1 MEATC
6 NMGQAKLT
14 TRQLAEHW
22 RVDQRT
28 IRRYIRAGLPHVGS
42 RRTLRFNLEK
52 AEAWRASTIAPHM
65 PRTGLPAA
73 REEAR
78 LTCIQCQDH
87 AGYTLEEARTLE
99 SPDPSRF
106 CWPKCAEDFAA
117 GKSTAETRKQFA
129 RSMVASGWTKRE
141 LELDGYWTWLL

>member
-1 MEATC
+1 MKQHE
-6 NMGQAKLT
+6 LT
-14 TRQLAEHW
+14 KKQLAEHW
-22 RVDQRT
+22 AVDERT
-28 IRRYIRAGLPHVGS
+28 ISRYVAAGLPRTGS

-78 LTCIQCQDH
+78 LICIQCQDH

-99 SPDPSRF
+99 SPDPARF
-106 CWPKCAEDFAA
+106 CWPQCASDFAG
-117 GKSTAETRKQFA
+117 GKSTEETRREFA
-129 RSMVASGWTKRE
+129 RGLLQSGWTRGE
-141 LELDGYWTWLL
+141 LRLDGYLGWL